1 MKSAAEFSMM
11 VLLACCVGHNAVAAD
26 PPAAQHHDM
35 AAMQTMPVADNIPG
49 TSLYQ
54 LDLTFETAERT
65 AIKLQDLRGAPLI
78 VTMFYSSCTSVCPLI
93 TAQLQQL
100 VAALPPAAQQQI
112 RVLMVSFDS
121 ARDTPEALTA
131 FKAEHHIN
139 QKNWLIARGSATD
152 VRTLAAAL
160 GIQYRE
166 LPDHSFNHSA
176 LVTLLDS
183 DGVPRARSQ
192 NISSVDPNLLA
203 SLTALM
209 H

>member
-1 MKSAAEFSMM
+1 MKSGHALSVM
-11 VLLACCVGHNAVAAD
+11 VLLTCCIGRNAAGAD
-26 PPAAQHHDM
+26 PPTNHPHDM
-35 AAMQTMPVADNIPG
+35 AAMQAMPAADNIPG

-54 LDLTFETAERT
+54 LDLSFETADRS
-65 AIKLQDLRGAPLI
+65 AIKLRDLRGTPLI
-78 VTMFYSSCTSVCPLI
+78 VTMFYSSCTSVCPLL
-93 TAQLQQL
+93 TTQVQHL
-100 VAALPPAAQQQI
+100 VAAIPPAAQQQI

-121 ARDTPEALTA
+121 ARDTPEALTT
-131 FKAEHHIN
+131 FKAEHHIHEN
-139 QKNWLIARGSATD
+139 NWLIARGSATD

-176 LVTLLDS
+176 VVTLLDA
-183 DGVPRARSQ
+183 DGVPRARTQ

-203 SLTALM
+203 SLTALL